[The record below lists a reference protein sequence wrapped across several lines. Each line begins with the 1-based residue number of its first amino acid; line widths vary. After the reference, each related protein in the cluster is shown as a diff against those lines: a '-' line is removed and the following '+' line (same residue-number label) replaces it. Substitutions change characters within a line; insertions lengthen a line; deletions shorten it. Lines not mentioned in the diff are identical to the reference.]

1 MEASSSK
8 LSFPCNRASILPEAY
23 RVEVSRYLR
32 RRVASQTDVD
42 DLVQDVCLRFLSASC
57 IPRDPLGYLMAITKN
72 VLADHY
78 GQVAR
83 TRRLFV
89 GMPADES
96 VISQAAVCPDASISL
111 ELAQQ
116 VNVLLRKLPCYQ
128 RLVLI
133 EHERYGYSYH
143 EVASR
148 LGYSVQTVEK
158 YLTLAKATLRS
169 IGRGEGDGRAVGRV
183 RCAGNP
189 KRSRS
194 VELD

>member
-1 MEASSSK
+1 MEASSK
-8 LSFPCNRASILPEAY
+8 LSFPCNRAPVFPEAY
-23 RVEVSRYLR
+23 RLEVSRYLR
-32 RRVASQTDVD
+32 RRVASQADLD
-42 DLVQDVCLRFLSASC
+42 DLVQEVCLRFLSASC
-57 IPRDPLGYLMAITKN
+57 SPRDPVGYLMAITKN

-83 TRRLFV
+83 ARRLFV
-89 GMPADES
+89 GMPADEG

-116 VNVLLRKLPCYQ
+116 LSVLLRKLPCYQ

-158 YLTLAKATLRS
+158 YLTLAKAALRS
-169 IGRGEGDGRAVGRV
+169 IGKGEGERREPAGT
-183 RCAGNP
+183 RCAGDP
-189 KRSRS
+189 KPSRC